1 MNVSCDIMNGVID
14 AGLWPAS
21 RRYGYHRRHLFIY
34 KKRTFHVIGF
44 FCGPEK
50 EYAVYAGNDKRH

>member
-14 AGLWPAS
+14 AGCKPAS

-34 KKRTFHVIGF
+34 KKRTFSCDRI

-50 EYAVYAGNDKRH
+50 EYVIYAGNDKRH